1 MLAVRACAS
10 ENVCERET
18 ASMRARS
25 LVSSGLTAGAAL
37 VFEPQAISSDSSES
51 NDTVMKKAKENRR
64 AGR

>member
-1 MLAVRACAS
+1 M
-10 ENVCERET
+10 CERET